1 MSESPGRDNCT
12 LELSPTGRSIVPK
25 GDNTEIVDMV
35 LTSIQRPVISRHQDH
50 GRFIDHRFRSQNQ
63 VDIDR
68 IRRGLD
74 VRTTV
79 GFPL

>member
-1 MSESPGRDNCT
+1 
-12 LELSPTGRSIVPK
+12 
-25 GDNTEIVDMV
+25 MV